1 MNAALHLLVL
11 SANPASPDLERFA
24 DPQGHRLD
32 RLPPGA
38 TPRRVLAVPA
48 CELALH
54 RLELKAA
61 TPAQARAAAWHL
73 LEGRLA
79 QPREALELAVA
90 TDGER
95 RWVAAFTPAARE
107 RWLARAAARGF
118 VPDVVLP
125 DCLLLPEPAD
135 EGEAFVAADTG
146 LWRVRGHALAFSAEP
161 ALAMQ
166 VLGTRPHARVD
177 ASPAIESLLLR
188 GAQAPAFALDLLPPR
203 ADLPRAG
210 AVPARRLAALAAAL
224 LLSPLLVWA
233 AQGLRH
239 ELGAARADATA
250 DAALLAVAPDA
261 AGPGRPLARARAELA
276 RRQAPDRFGVLA
288 SALLEAQSTL
298 PGTRLAAL
306 SLGEDGVLTATLEH
320 DGAAPLDPLRQ
331 ALAERGVSLAD
342 QPPQPAGERWHTLL
356 LLSDAP

>member
-11 SANPASPDLERFA
+11 SADPGVPDLERFA
-24 DPQGHRLD
+24 DTQGHRLE

-48 CELALH
+48 SELALH
-54 RLELKAA
+54 RLEMKAA

-73 LEGRLA
+73 LDGRLA
-79 QPREALELAVA
+79 QPREALELAVGA
-90 TDGER
+90 DGDR
-95 RWVAAFTPAARE
+95 RWVAVFTPAARE

-118 VPDVVLP
+118 LPDAVLP
-125 DCLLLPEPAD
+125 DCLLLPEPTD

-146 LWRVRGHALAFSAEP
+146 LWRVRGHQLAFSAEP
-161 ALAMQ
+161 ALAAQ
-166 VLGTRPHARVD
+166 VLGSRPHTRVD

-188 GAQAPAFALDLLPPR
+188 GAQAPAFALDLRPPR
-203 ADLPRAG
+203 ADKPQAG

-239 ELGAARADATA
+239 ELGAARAEASA
-250 DAALLAVAPDA
+250 NAALLAVAPDA

-276 RRQAPDRFGVLA
+276 RRPAPARVG
-288 SALLEAQSTL
+288 
-298 PGTRLAAL
+298 G
-306 SLGEDGVLTATLEH
+306 G
-320 DGAAPLDPLRQ
+320 GAAR
-331 ALAERGVSLAD
+331 RGGPGPRPRPRRAAR
-342 QPPQPAGERWHTLL
+342 AGG
-356 LLSDAP
+356 